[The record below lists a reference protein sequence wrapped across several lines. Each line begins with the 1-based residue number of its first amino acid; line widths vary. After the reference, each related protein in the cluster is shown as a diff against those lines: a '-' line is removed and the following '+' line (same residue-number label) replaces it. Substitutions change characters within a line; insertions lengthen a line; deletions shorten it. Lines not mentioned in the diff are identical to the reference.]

1 MVDYISCSVWIS
13 RILLFTSCWSPFK
26 MAWIFK
32 TWISNQGG
40 GTLFYIWKVSFH
52 VMGYQTNSCQ
62 IIVPNFPAK
71 LSDIFQ
77 GIMILFTLPLVL
89 TYCKQD
95 KQLFRKYSDPYKA
108 ILAPQKYNNWHIK
121 KCPLHHRFKKT
132 PQNWLNSYIAT
143 FGIYK
148 RRHAGIQERLKT
160 RKYQQKL
167 NFDVHMGKVEY

>member
-1 MVDYISCSVWIS
+1 
-13 RILLFTSCWSPFK
+13 
-26 MAWIFK
+26 
-32 TWISNQGG
+32 
-40 GTLFYIWKVSFH
+40 
-52 VMGYQTNSCQ
+52 MGYQTISCQ

-89 TYCKQD
+89 TSRKQD
-95 KQLFRKYSDPYKA
+95 KPLFRKYSDPYKA
-108 ILAPQKYNNWHIK
+108 ILALQKYNNWHVK
-121 KCPLHHRFKKT
+121 NCPLHHRFKKT

-148 RRHAGIQERLKT
+148 RRHAGIQEHLNT

-167 NFDVHMGKVEY
+167 NFDVHMVKELWDLFSVETSEMRHKTNGLPS